1 MQNDESSLDNV
12 RPVLVALE
20 SIPRK
25 KECMSN
31 SPEVSVDIATGKT
44 NKIEG
49 PLYYITVEVTSATDI
64 VSEVF
69 VVTRRDEA
77 VNAYSFSRVA
87 SLEDIQSYGTSPIN
101 QIDGYRVSSFTIE
114 TNSLSFIK
122 EVREGI
128 QLTLQSLL
136 DSVKN
141 SIEVSDIEQVT
152 TVTITGETY

>member
-1 MQNDESSLDNV
+1 MQNDESSLNNV

-31 SPEVSVDIATGKT
+31 SPEVNVAIATGKT

-64 VSEVF
+64 VPEVF
-69 VVTRRDEA
+69 VVTRRDAA
-77 VNAYSFSRVA
+77 VNDYLFSRVA
-87 SLEDIQSYGTSPIN
+87 SIKDIQAYGTSPIN
-101 QIDGYRVSSFTIE
+101 QVDGYRVSNFTLE

-122 EVREGI
+122 EVKEGI

-136 DSVKN
+136 DAVKN
-141 SIEVSDIEQVT
+141 SVEVTDIEQVT